1 MVLLLLGMRISRSGF
16 AKRASTWEVWMFVPG
31 PPIARFLVGRLE
43 REEIE
48 VGMLS
53 GMFSDIVGRRSVC
66 VAERRE
72 WYRCGRVDELYRSR

>member
-1 MVLLLLGMRISRSGF
+1 MVLFVGMRISRSGF
-16 AKRASTWEVWMFVPG
+16 AKRASTWEVWRFVPG

-53 GMFSDIVGRRSVC
+53 GMFSDIVAGGQYVSRRGKSGMVV
-66 VAERRE
+66 VA
-72 WYRCGRVDELYRSR
+72 